1 MFRHPRGGAR
11 RTRMLVATL
20 VAAATLITAG
30 DRPAAQTGDAAVAA
44 IPLIEAV
51 KASDVAAA
59 RALIGAG
66 ADVNAAQSDGAA
78 ALHWAAYRED
88 LDTAAL
94 LIGAGADV
102 NKAND
107 LGVTPLLMAC
117 TNGHAEL
124 VEALLAAGADPGA
137 ALPSGETPLMAAS
150 RAGSRAAVENLLR
163 RGADVNAAEQTR
175 GQTALMWA
183 VANRHPAVVE
193 VLLAAGAD
201 IHARSQVRYR
211 VYNMGGNRSAGSA
224 SSGIPLEEVPIGGST
239 PLLFAA
245 RSGNVEAARLLLDA
259 GADLHDTAADGNL
272 PLVIAA
278 HSGHAT
284 LAAFLLERGAD
295 VHAAPLGYTVLHAA
309 VLRGVLRDRRVRNT
323 DPAAGLPLVETL
335 LAHGADPNARL
346 TQPTP
351 VRRWSHDF
359 AFMNRWLGA
368 TPYWLASKFLEIEMM
383 RALAAA
389 GADTRMASDDG
400 TTPLMAAAGLGY
412 SRGGGSAFIKDR
424 RDHSSYNPVA
434 SAEQGSRIPEA
445 EERLAREAVALAI
458 ELGGDVTLANTA
470 GDTALHAAASHGM
483 ESVIEQL
490 VEHGADLHAA
500 NERGQT
506 PADMAVFREGIA
518 GAPLVR
524 ESTVDLLR
532 ELDPDRHPSEPH
544 GHSEAQELANP
555 VESSPESLA
564 AGEATYQR
572 LCATCHGPTGHGD
585 GRLAAGTAAYS
596 TRPSNLADD
605 TWRHGSTDGEIFT
618 VIRDGIGPDFAMD
631 SFDGPLG
638 EEEIWNLVN
647 YVKSLGGSR

>member
-1 MFRHPRGGAR
+1 MRHTRGGAR

-20 VAAATLITAG
+20 VAAATLIAAG
-30 DRPAAQTGDAAVAA
+30 DQPAAQTGDAAVAA
-44 IPLIEAV
+44 IPLIEAA
-51 KASDVAAA
+51 KASDVAAV
-59 RALIGAG
+59 RALIGAS
-66 ADVNAAQSDGAA
+66 ADVNAAQSDGAG

-88 LDTAAL
+88 LETAAL
-94 LIGAGADV
+94 LIDAGADV

-124 VEALLAAGADPGA
+124 VEALLAAGANPRA

-150 RAGSRAAVENLLR
+150 RAGSQAAVESLLR

-245 RSGNVEAARLLLDA
+245 RAGDVDTARLLLDA
-259 GADLHDTAADGNL
+259 GADLHDTAADGNV

-295 VHAAPLGYTVLHAA
+295 VDAAPLGYTALHAA
-309 VLRGVLRDRRVRNT
+309 VLRGVLRDRRVPNT
-323 DPAAGLPLVETL
+323 DPAAGLPLVEIL
-335 LAHGADPNARL
+335 LAHGADPNPRL

-445 EERLAREAVALAI
+445 EEHLAREAVALAI
-458 ELGGDVTLANTA
+458 ELGGDVTIANTT

-483 ESVIEQL
+483 ESVIELL

-500 NERGQT
+500 NERGRT
-506 PADMAVFREGIA
+506 PVDMAVFREGIA

-524 ESTVDLLR
+524 ESTVGLLR
-532 ELDPDRHPSEPH
+532 ELDPGRHPAEPH
-544 GHSEAQELANP
+544 GHPDVQEMTNP

-564 AGEATYQR
+564 AGEAAYQR

-605 TWRHGSTDGEIFT
+605 TWQHGSTDGEIFT

-647 YVKSLGGSR
+647 YLKTLGGSR

>member
-1 MFRHPRGGAR
+1 MR
-11 RTRMLVATL
+11 RLSVRSS
-20 VAAATLITAG
+20 
-30 DRPAAQTGDAAVAA
+30 RPAPDVDAAQA
-44 IPLIEAV
+44 
-51 KASDVAAA
+51 
-59 RALIGAG
+59 
-66 ADVNAAQSDGAA
+66 DGAT

-88 LDTAAL
+88 FETAAL
-94 LIGAGADV
+94 LIGAGVDV
-102 NKAND
+102 NRAND
-107 LGVTPLLMAC
+107 LGMTPLLMAC
-117 TNGHAEL
+117 ANGHAEL
-124 VEALLAAGADPGA
+124 VEALLAAGADPHA
-137 ALPSGETPLMAAS
+137 ALQSGETPLMAAA
-150 RAGSRAAVENLLR
+150 RAGSRAAVESLLR
-163 RGADVNAAEQTR
+163 RGADVNAAERTR

-183 VANRHPAVVE
+183 VANRHPAVVGA
-193 VLLAAGAD
+193 LLDAGAD

-245 RSGNVEAARLLLDA
+245 RAGNVESARLLLDA
-259 GADLHDTAADGNL
+259 GADLHDTAADGNV

-278 HSGHAT
+278 HSGHASLT
-284 LAAFLLERGAD
+284 AFLLERGAD
-295 VHAAPLGYTVLHAA
+295 VDAAPLGYTALHAA
-309 VLRGVLRDRRVRNT
+309 VLRGELRDRRVRNT
-323 DPAAGLPLVETL
+323 DPAAGLPLVEVL

-383 RALAAA
+383 QTLAAA

-434 SAEQGSRIPEA
+434 SAEQGSRIPDA

-458 ELGGDVTLANTA
+458 ELGGNVSLANAA

-483 ESVIEQL
+483 ESVIELL
-490 VEHGADLHAA
+490 VERGADLHAV
-500 NERGQT
+500 NERGRT

-532 ELDPDRHPSEPH
+532 ELD
-544 GHSEAQELANP
+544 SEAQDLANP
-555 VESSPESLA
+555 VEADAESLA
-564 AGEATYQR
+564 AGEAAYQR
-572 LCATCHGPTGHGD
+572 LCATCHGPTGRGD
-585 GRLAAGTAAYS
+585 GRLAAATAAYS
-596 TRPSNLADD
+596 APPSNLADA
-605 TWRHGSTDGEIFT
+605 TWQHGSTDGEIFT

-631 SFDGPLG
+631 SFDGPLS
-638 EEEIWNLVN
+638 EEEIWNVVN
-647 YVKSLGGSR
+647 YVKSLGGAR

>member
-11 RTRMLVATL
+11 RTRMLAATL
-20 VAAATLITAG
+20 VAAAALITAG

-44 IPLIEAV
+44 IPLIEAA
-51 KASDVAAA
+51 KASDAAA
-59 RALIGAG
+59 VRALIGAG

-78 ALHWAAYRED
+78 ALHWTAYRED
-88 LDTAAL
+88 LETAAL
-94 LIGAGADV
+94 LIDAGADV

-150 RAGSRAAVENLLR
+150 RAGSRAAVESLLR
-163 RGADVNAAEQTR
+163 RGAHVNAAERTR

-245 RSGNVEAARLLLDA
+245 RSGDLESARLLLDA
-259 GADLHDTAADGNL
+259 GADLHDTAADGNV
-272 PLVIAA
+272 PLLIAA

-284 LAAFLLERGAD
+284 LATFLLERGAGVD
-295 VHAAPLGYTVLHAA
+295 AAPLGYTALHAA
-309 VLRGVLRDRRVRNT
+309 VLRGVLRDRRVRNA

-458 ELGGDVTLANTA
+458 ELGGDVAVANTA

-483 ESVIEQL
+483 ESVIELL

-500 NERGQT
+500 NERGRT
-506 PADMAVFREGIA
+506 PVDMAVFREGIS

-524 ESTVDLLR
+524 ESTVGLLR

-544 GHSEAQELANP
+544 GHPDAQELANP

-564 AGEATYQR
+564 AGAGAYER
-572 LCATCHGPTGHGD
+572 LCATCHGPTGRGD

-605 TWRHGSTDGEIFT
+605 TWQHGSSDGEIFT

-631 SFDGPLG
+631 SFDGPLSA
-638 EEEIWNLVN
+638 EEIWNVVN
-647 YVKSLGGSR
+647 YVKSLGGR